1 MNKKFAGRRNKNEK
15 EKQDVGNDISR
26 NKLQG
31 ITRRSKENFYRS
43 NFRVVARVPSHRGGV
58 KSPGVVS
65 RRLVKASLRA
75 NTCVFTPSDVSRR
88 LWTSSRGSQ
97 GRNNWNNHPL
107 IPRLLPLLD
116 RETESILPLE
126 PGTRQRYHSLLPPS
140 HPPPPFFLL
149 SVSRRVLTSPAIH
162 FAAFTIYASGISQQI
177 PACAIRRFLH
187 FPPCSFADSS
197 GQDKKENTRQ
207 GILKVERIVS
217 FQTIEFAIVRSK
229 LSLYSFWEYFRVF
242 SDRVIAKIHC
252 HCDFEQ
258 SLFTDR

>member
-43 NFRVVARVPSHRGGV
+43 NFRVVARVLSHRGGV

-116 RETESILPLE
+116 RETESTLPLE
-126 PGTRQRYHSLLPPS
+126 PGTRQRYHSLLPSS
-140 HPPPPFFLL
+140 H
-149 SVSRRVLTSPAIH
+149 
-162 FAAFTIYASGISQQI
+162 
-177 PACAIRRFLH
+177 
-187 FPPCSFADSS
+187 
-197 GQDKKENTRQ
+197 
-207 GILKVERIVS
+207 
-217 FQTIEFAIVRSK
+217 RSK
-229 LSLYSFWEYFRVF
+229 VDCGRDDIDPSFRDNSFNVVINRKIYRCISRGRVRRECLYSENPLSSIRC
-242 SDRVIAKIHC
+242 KNP
-252 HCDFEQ
+252 
-258 SLFTDR
+258 LN

>member
-43 NFRVVARVPSHRGGV
+43 NFRVVARVLSHRGGV

-116 RETESILPLE
+116 RETESTLPLE
-126 PGTRQRYHSLLPPS
+126 PGTRQRYHSLLPSS

-149 SVSRRVLTSPAIH
+149 SVSRRVLTSPLPCH
-162 FAAFTIYASGISQQI
+162 SF
-177 PACAIRRFLH
+177 RRFHDIRVWNLAANSSVSDSTLS
-187 FPPCSFADSS
+187 PLSSSF
-197 GQDKKENTRQ
+197 
-207 GILKVERIVS
+207 LC
-217 FQTIEFAIVRSK
+217 EFLGSR
-229 LSLYSFWEYFRVF
+229 
-242 SDRVIAKIHC
+242 
-252 HCDFEQ
+252 
-258 SLFTDR
+258 